1 VLKPAGEGRPT
12 YGSVSP
18 VSEEACAQVPFN
30 CGAGMARRADE
41 GDHAAIEGMKKWQ
54 ARKFPAWARWLI
66 ALVLLGEV
74 AYHFLLK

>member
-1 VLKPAGEGRPT
+1 M
-12 YGSVSP
+12 P
-18 VSEEACAQVPFN
+18 V
-30 CGAGMARRADE
+30 
-41 GDHAAIEGMKKWQ
+41 AIEGMKKWQ